1 MYAENGGQ
9 IRAELS
15 TLLRQHRVQQRLGGA
30 GSHSIPETTTLDERH
45 VLGEQIARYR
55 HSVLLWCIQAVRA
68 ANTRMNME
76 GTSTR
81 TRGPADELRH
91 RLDGALNHSAAGLP
105 TLVQLTSEQS
115 FAMVETW
122 RHVARAATLGEHDFD
137 AGLGYGRLSEAQCLT
152 LLNDS
157 ANVARALVGLD
168 RRYTNIPAW
177 QSLKDIGRLGRAAEA
192 CAVFATNRDPDYT
205 IDLRGWMPPTALI
218 DGPGLTGLTGV
229 LQAENNLLVH
239 LGTFPDARSLR
250 LILDSQRIVARD
262 AATLVARQDPAL
274 ARIWRKRASTFL
286 HLIHA
291 TRDFGGMVGNGG
303 PAAGEASLAASRA
316 EHLLRAAIGDPVAPD
331 AGSVRNLQHL
341 FRALDERLSQVIQQ
355 GARERTYFMRVP
367 FPRVDQ
373 DAAGIVKPVRHRYT
387 PITSDVGSELLEIVR
402 TELRPTIPPPKAPKR
417 AAASRE
423 ELVAALSHRPEPRQ
437 PRPPVSI

>member
-30 GSHSIPETTTLDERH
+30 GSHSIPETTTLDERR

-55 HSVLLWCIQAVRA
+55 HSVLLWCIQALRA
-68 ANTRMNME
+68 ANPRMNLE
-76 GTSTR
+76 GTGTR
-81 TRGPADELRH
+81 TRGPAEELRH
-91 RLDGALNHSAAGLP
+91 RVDGALNHSAAGMP
-105 TLVQLTSEQS
+105 TLAQLTSEQP

-122 RHVARAATLGEHDFD
+122 RHLARAATLGEHDFN

-168 RRYTNIPAW
+168 RRYANIPAW
-177 QSLKDIGRLGRAAEA
+177 QSLKDIGRLGRAAEV
-192 CAVFATNRDPDYT
+192 CAVFATSRDPDYT
-205 IDLRGWMPPTALI
+205 IDLRGWRPPTALI

-262 AATLVARQDPAL
+262 AATLVAHQDPEL
-274 ARIWRKRASTFL
+274 ARIWRQRASTFL
-286 HLIHA
+286 HLIHEPQA
-291 TRDFGGMVGNGG
+291 CEHVWTFKDVQFRDEGT
-303 PAAGEASLAASRA
+303 
-316 EHLLRAAIGDPVAPD
+316 D
-331 AGSVRNLQHL
+331 
-341 FRALDERLSQVIQQ
+341 
-355 GARERTYFMRVP
+355 
-367 FPRVDQ
+367 
-373 DAAGIVKPVRHRYT
+373 
-387 PITSDVGSELLEIVR
+387 ITSECEHCGAVLFQPNM
-402 TELRPTIPPPKAPKR
+402 TEN
-417 AAASRE
+417 
-423 ELVAALSHRPEPRQ
+423 
-437 PRPPVSI
+437 RPPLP